1 MVVLQMEAL
10 QIAEKWREAKGK
22 GEREW
27 YTQVNAEFQ
36 SVARR
41 DKAFFNWMIVCPQI
55 HMFKS

>member
-22 GEREW
+22 GERER